1 MSGVTWLVRA
11 ENGRVVMHS
20 RRAFPCLSSSLDA
33 ELNALLWSVE
43 SLASH
48 HLDNVIFESSSLDL
62 RRALLQP
69 HHFPQ
74 HQVLISLILQ
84 RLNGFQAWS
93 VDFVKSS
100 RNLSVISIAT
110 SVTSDNRHQSYV
122 ASSGSFWLNNLLQ
135 KEALTKFVGLYSSVP
150 VAV

>member
-1 MSGVTWLVRA
+1 
-11 ENGRVVMHS
+11 MHS
-20 RRAFPCLSSSLDA
+20 RRAFPCLSSGLDA
-33 ELNALLWSVE
+33 QLNALLWSVE

-69 HHFPQ
+69 HHFSQ

-93 VDFVKSS
+93 VDFVKTL
-100 RNLSVISIAT
+100 RNLTVLSIAN
-110 SVTSDNRHQSYV
+110 S
-122 ASSGSFWLNNLLQ
+122 
-135 KEALTKFVGLYSSVP
+135 KEALTKSLGFYSSAAA
-150 VAV
+150 AVRVVS